1 MAEHVVEASLVTGR
15 KTRDGCLGGKRR
27 RTVSTF
33 KGDYGTGNGSATDSI
48 RAVTYSVAE
57 IDVIAE
63 TAGVWRG
70 ASESCALGEHV
81 AEADLATGG
90 KSGNR
95 CDCGAGN
102 CRE

>member
-1 MAEHVVEASLVTGR
+1 MNARSCR
-15 KTRDGCLGGKRR
+15 RRSGCLRGECR
-27 RTVSTF
+27 RTVYAFESY
-33 KGDYGTGNGSATDSI
+33 YGASNSSATGSV
-48 RAVTYSVAE
+48 RAVADSVAE

-102 CRE
+102 CRG